1 MSRRKS
7 FEERAREEVERIKAQ
22 EAAEEERKQERMRE
36 LAEEAR
42 QHREAQAAEE
52 RKREAERD
60 AKLRRSREEKANV
73 EEERTKRAVFN
84 SWVANGGAPGEFEAA
99 WPELRAEMLKRRTIE
114 QDSQARQQQRSSGVS
129 RI

>member
-36 LAEEAR
+36 LADEAR
-42 QHREAQAAEE
+42 QRREAEAAEE

-60 AKLRRSREEKANV
+60 AKLRRSQEEKAKA
-73 EEERTKRAVFN
+73 EEEHTKRAMFN
-84 SWVANGGAPGEFEAA
+84 TWVANGGTPAEFEAA
-99 WPELRAEMLKRRTIE
+99 WPNLRREMLTQRTLE
-114 QDSQARQQQRSSGVS
+114 QETQARQLQRTSGVS

>member
-60 AKLRRSREEKANV
+60 AKLRRSREETAKA
-73 EEERTKRAVFN
+73 EEERTKCVAFN
-84 SWVANGGAPGEFEAA
+84 SWVAQGGAPSEVEAA
-99 WPELRAEMLKRRTIE
+99 WPNLKREMLTKRTLE
-114 QDSQARQQQRSSGVS
+114 HDSQARQLQRTSGVS